1 MPLWFIPHPRLGH
14 SRTHSSY
21 FGMLWF
27 LHIAFIHCGGEGVPC
42 NRVCVLL
49 HFALL
54 FVRWETLDL
63 LMRRHTTYGVDVAPC
78 RTFHPLHL
86 CWNHMT
92 GFEDPWGDALHVCR
106 YALSLFWPR
115 WCIWK
120 ANENKDTHC
129 SVVVTWRGLIVLR
142 FLHLPSIF
150 EVKHFRF
157 LFCT

>member
-1 MPLWFIPHPRLGH
+1 MIHPTPKARTQQDTFPLLRYVVVFAYSLHPLRGFPV
-14 SRTHSSY
+14 Y
-21 FGMLWF
+21 
-27 LHIAFIHCGGEGVPC
+27 
-42 NRVCVLL
+42 RVCVLL
-49 HFALL
+49 HFVLL
-54 FVRWETLDL
+54 FVWWETLDL

-106 YALSLFWPR
+106 YSLALFWPR

-129 SVVVTWRGLIVLR
+129 LVVVTWRGLIVLR
-142 FLHLPSIF
+142 FLHLPTIF

-157 LFCT
+157 LFLT